1 MDMLAVICFIGVIL
15 FGWLPGPGGLPLF
28 LAGLGLLSINH
39 DWAKRWL
46 DKLKSKTTNFRQVLF
61 PDNKHIK
68 LIYDLLAFILLGLG
82 LWLIE
87 RQVNRVVNALSLGV
101 FGLALTVFLVNRD
114 RIDRLRRSKHKK

>member
-1 MDMLAVICFIGVIL
+1 MLAVICFIGVIL

>member
-61 PDNKHIK
+61 PDNKHVK

>member
-87 RQVNRVVNALSLGV
+87 KQVNRVVNALSLGV

>member
-1 MDMLAVICFIGVIL
+1 MLAVICFIGVIL

-87 RQVNRVVNALSLGV
+87 KQVNRVVNALSLGV